1 MTYSTRRCFSIQQ
14 HARTLHI
21 LPDAMPMAIGPRTV
35 RLIASIL
42 PVPFLPNEA
51 TKRRC
56 TSIRTCYWCTILRRR
71 SSCRHSAAIPI
82 RLMRTP
88 SFVRHGCGRRAMSIV
103 VSSRSRSILATYR
116 STMRIRGEHTL
127 SQPDCLLS
135 ITIRNVRH
143 SGVVPK
149 A

>member
-21 LPDAMPMAIGPRTV
+21 LPDAMPMAIGLRTV
-35 RLIASIL
+35 RLITSIL
-42 PVPFLPNEA
+42 PVPFLSNEA

-56 TSIRTCYWCTILRRR
+56 TSIRTCAWCTILRRR
-71 SSCRHSAAIPI
+71 SSCRHSAAIHI
-82 RLMRTP
+82 RQTKTP
-88 SFVRHGCGRRAMSIV
+88 SSALHGCGLRAMSIV

-116 STMRIRGEHTL
+116 STMRIRGELTH
-127 SQPDCLLS
+127 SRQDCLLS
-135 ITIRNVRH
+135 ITIRNVRL

>member
-1 MTYSTRRCFSIQQ
+1 MTYSIRRCFSIQQ
-14 HARTLHI
+14 HARILHI

-51 TKRRC
+51 TRRRC
-56 TSIRTCYWCTILRRR
+56 TSIHTCAWCTILRRR

-82 RLMRTP
+82 HQTRTP
-88 SFVRHGCGRRAMSIV
+88 SSALHGCGLRAMSIV

-127 SQPDCLLS
+127 SQPDCLPS
-135 ITIRNVRH
+135 ITIWNVRP
-143 SGVVPK
+143 SGVAPK